1 MSQPSISEGIAPVRS
16 VSTRRDSQARLSDV
30 SVQRLIGAIRN
41 MPPIE
46 FEYHR
51 HLPEPDFL
59 DQQGHRMAYRDYM
72 HTFIMGGTIRPLG
85 GVTLTIR
92 ELQDDQQDLM
102 IQIVHRGALA
112 AVYWAIQQAFILL
125 QGHGPRAGVIR
136 ATTMAATR
144 RVEGNIRRIIESRL
158 VDPGHVAAEPSTT
171 TQPPA
176 SAVITID
183 D

>member
-1 MSQPSISEGIAPVRS
+1 MRS
-16 VSTRRDSQARLSDV
+16 VSVLRDIQARLSDAP
-30 SVQRLIGAIRN
+30 VQRLIGR
-41 MPPIE
+41 MRELPPIE

-125 QGHGPRAGVIR
+125 QSHSPRAGVIS

-158 VDPGHVAAEPSTT
+158 VDPGHVAEPSTT